1 MPADKPFEALQ
12 IARFNELRERQALHD
27 LAEESLEIGEGVV
40 TYARGVDW
48 ISHATMIGF
57 NRDVP
62 EEELD
67 RFEAFLVERGKNPKI
82 DITNFAT
89 EPFLASLAKRHFVI
103 KHFENVHIRRLHKG
117 EDPFASM
124 SHPVTKGLEIVRT
137 DPNDHAMCR
146 AHAALVMKGFM
157 PEPIPE
163 EEITIAV
170 RSIVHPRAAGFMALI
185 DGEPAGACGME
196 IFEHEGMRT
205 AALWGAV
212 VAEPFRRRGIQQ
224 AMLAH
229 RMAYGLERGCDVST
243 IESKPGIATERN
255 VARMG
260 FSLGYVR
267 VCMEKM
273 EPGSHASKA

>member
-1 MPADKPFEALQ
+1 MPAEKPIEIFRL
-12 IARFNELRERQALHD
+12 ARFNEIRHREVTRD
-27 LAEESLEIGEGVV
+27 LAEESIDIGEGIV
-40 TYARGVDW
+40 TCCKGVDW
-48 ISHATMIGF
+48 INCATMIGLH
-57 NRDVP
+57 RDVP

-67 RFEAFLVERGKNPKI
+67 RFEVFLVERGENPKI
-82 DITNFAT
+82 EITNFAT

-103 KHFENVHIRRLHKG
+103 KEFENVLIRRLHKG

-124 SHPVTKGLEIVRT
+124 SHPIAEGLKIIRVDR
-137 DPNDHAMCR
+137 NDDAMCR
-146 AHAALVMKGFM
+146 EHAVLVMKGFM

-163 EEITIAV
+163 EQIAIGI
-170 RSIVHPRAAGFMALI
+170 RSIVHPRAAGFIALV

-196 IFEHEGMRT
+196 LFEHDGMRT
-205 AALWGAV
+205 ASLWGAT

-229 RMAYGLERGCDVST
+229 RMAYGLERGCDIST
-243 IESKPGIATERN
+243 IESRPGIATERN
-255 VARMG
+255 AARMG

-273 EPGSHASKA
+273 EPGARASKA